1 MAYHEVPDPPAF
13 IAALRARGLDRAVL
27 AWQQEYTQH
36 PDPTS
41 VRYERV
47 CLQTLLAYDP
57 ADGCIVRCTLD
68 GLDRA
73 TLRAELRAAGLAVE
87 ERSRNI
93 V

>member
-1 MAYHEVPDPPAF
+1 MAYHEVADQPAF
-13 IAALRARGLDRAVL
+13 LAAVHARGIARAVL
-27 AWQQEYTQH
+27 AWQEEYTQH
-36 PDPTS
+36 PDPGA

-47 CLQTLLAYDP
+47 RLLTLLAYDP

-68 GLDRA
+68 GADRA
-73 TLRAELRAAGLAVE
+73 AVAAELRAAGIAVE